1 MHTNP
6 FSSTGY
12 DLADLQRQIARKADD
27 HEVHSLRSS
36 LDRVER
42 SSDMA
47 RDEQR
52 REIDGLRARCERL
65 EALVLELNHG
75 VVF

>member
-6 FSSTGY
+6 FTSAGY
-12 DLADLQRQIARKADD
+12 DFSDLQRQVNQKADCY
-27 HEVHSLRSS
+27 EVHSLRSA
-36 LDRVER
+36 LDRVEH
-42 SSDMA
+42 SVGMA

-65 EALVLELNHG
+65 EALVLELNPG
-75 VVF
+75 AAL